1 MIEAFVPSA
10 SSYSGQIDHLFSL
23 ITYIMGFWFFAG
35 QGILFYFIFK
45 YRRKPGVPSTYI
57 SGDKKEEKKLISWAH
72 KLLLVCDI
80 VIVVYAIGAW
90 YHVKQYLPP
99 AEATVKVIGQQWAW
113 TFVQPG
119 ADGVLDTA
127 DDIITIDELHVQ
139 EGLTYHYLL
148 TSKDV
153 LHSFFVPVFR
163 LKQDAIPGREIVGWF
178 KATKTGQYDILCAEI
193 CGVGHGLMGARIF
206 IETKDQH
213 QKWVES
219 RGGEHSAPTLGMN
232 P

>member
-57 SGDKKEEKKLISWAH
+57 SGDIKEEKKLLSWAH

-80 VIVVYAIGAW
+80 VIVAYAIGAW